1 MAGPSAM
8 NPHAH
13 ALAPAR
19 RSADVRAAVRRW
31 RSAGESVAFVPTMGN
46 LHDGHVSLAA
56 LAAAE
61 CDRVVASIF
70 VNPTQ
75 FGPSEDFAA
84 YPRTLA
90 DDTAR
95 LNSAG
100 TVDLLFAP
108 DVSEIY
114 PFGLERAVRVSLPPL
129 SRELCGASRPGH
141 FDGVASVVC
150 RLLNIVTPDVLVLG
164 QKDYQQVTLLK
175 IMIEDLRLPVA
186 VRVGATLREADG
198 LAMSSRNRYLDAEQ
212 RSRASELH
220 AALQRVRAAVRVGGN
235 EFAAI
240 ERRAVD
246 ELARAGFKPDYVE
259 VRRAADLAKPGATA
273 TAEDLVVL
281 GAAWLGRARLIDNVR
296 I

>member
-1 MAGPSAM
+1 MTASSPM
-8 NPHAH
+8 INRTR
-13 ALAPAR
+13 ALATVR
-19 RSADVRAAVRRW
+19 RVADVRAAVRRW
-31 RSAGESVAFVPTMGN
+31 RSAGESVAFVPTMGS

-90 DDTAR
+90 QDTAR
-95 LNSAG
+95 LDSAG
-100 TVDLLFAP
+100 TVDLLFVP
-108 DVSEIY
+108 DVSEVY
-114 PFGLERAVRVSLPPL
+114 PFGLEHAVRISLPPL
-129 SRELCGASRPGH
+129 SRELDGASRPGH

-164 QKDYQQVTLLK
+164 QKDCQQVTLLK

-186 VRVGATLREADG
+186 VRVGATLREPDG

-212 RSRASELH
+212 RQRASELN
-220 AALQRVRAAVRVGGN
+220 ASLQRVRVAVRAGEK
-235 EFAAI
+235 EFATL
-240 ERRAVD
+240 ERRAVN
-246 ELARAGFKPDYVE
+246 ELAHAGFKPDYVE
-259 VRRAADLAKPGATA
+259 VRRAADLQKPSASDR
-273 TAEDLVVL
+273 AEDLVVL

>member
-1 MAGPSAM
+1 VDATQVTAQT
-8 NPHAH
+8 
-13 ALAPAR
+13 
-19 RSADVRAAVRRW
+19 RSLSTVCAAADVRAAVRGW
-31 RSAGESVAFVPTMGN
+31 RAAGATVAFVPTMGN

-56 LAAAE
+56 LAASE

-75 FGPSEDFAA
+75 FGPNEDFAA

-95 LNSAG
+95 LRAAG

-114 PFGLERAVRVSLPPL
+114 PFGLEHAVRIALPSL

-164 QKDYQQVTLLK
+164 QKDYQQATLLK
-175 IMIEDLRLPVA
+175 WMIEDLRLPVA
-186 VRVGATLREADG
+186 VRVGVTLREADG
-198 LAMSSRNRYLDAEQ
+198 LAMSSRNRYLDAAQ
-212 RSRASELH
+212 RRQAPELH
-220 AALQRVRAAVRVGGN
+220 AVLSRLREAVRGG
-235 EFAAI
+235 
-240 ERRAVD
+240 ERGFGALESRALD
-246 ELARAGFKPDYVE
+246 ELGRAGFEPDYVE
-259 VRRAADLAKPGATA
+259 VRRAADLAKPGADERA
-273 TAEDLVVL
+273 QDLVVL
-281 GAAWLGRARLIDNVR
+281 GAARLGRARLIDNLRV
-296 I
+296 

>member
-1 MAGPSAM
+1 V
-8 NPHAH
+8 
-13 ALAPAR
+13 R
-19 RSADVRAAVRRW
+19 DSADVRAAVHRW
-31 RSAGESVAFVPTMGN
+31 RSAGETVAFVPTMGN

-75 FGPSEDFAA
+75 FGPNEDFAA

-90 DDTAR
+90 DDEAR
-95 LNSAG
+95 LDAAG

-108 DVSEIY
+108 GVSEIY
-114 PFGLERAVRVSLPPL
+114 PFGLEQAVRVSLPPL
-129 SRELCGASRPGH
+129 SHELCGASRPGH

-164 QKDYQQVTLLK
+164 QKDYQQFTLLK
-175 IMIEDLRLPVA
+175 IMIGDLRMAVA
-186 VRVGATLREADG
+186 VRVGSTLREPDG
-198 LAMSSRNRYLDAEQ
+198 LAMSSRNRYLDPTQ
-212 RSRASELH
+212 RRRAPELN
-220 AALQRVRAAVRVGGN
+220 AALARVRAAVRAGRKD
-235 EFAAI
+235 FAEL
-240 ERRAVD
+240 ERRAVE

-259 VRRAADLAKPGATA
+259 VRRAADLKKPSADDP
-273 TAEDLVVL
+273 AEALVVL
-281 GAAWLGRARLIDNVR
+281 GAAWLGRARLIDNAL

>member
-1 MAGPSAM
+1 MSTQ
-8 NPHAH
+8 
-13 ALAPAR
+13 ALVTAR
-19 RSADVRAAVRRW
+19 TAADVRAAVRRW

-61 CDRVVASIF
+61 CDHVVASIF

-90 DDTAR
+90 DDIAR
-95 LNSAG
+95 FDSAG

-108 DVSEIY
+108 EVGEIY
-114 PFGLERAVRVSLPPL
+114 PFGLELAVRIALPAL
-129 SRELCGASRPGH
+129 SRDLDGASRPGH

-164 QKDYQQVTLLK
+164 QKDYQQVTLMRL
-175 IMIEDLRLPVA
+175 MIEDLRLPVA

-198 LAMSSRNRYLDAEQ
+198 LAMSSRNRYLDAGQ
-212 RSRASELH
+212 RRQAPALH
-220 AALQRVRAAVRVGGN
+220 AALERVRGAVASGDDD
-235 EFAAI
+235 FAAL

-246 ELARAGFKPDYVE
+246 ELARAGFKPEYVE
-259 VRRAADLAKPGATA
+259 VRRAADLAKPNASDR
-273 TAEDLVVL
+273 AEELVVL
-281 GAAWLGRARLIDNVR
+281 GAAWLGRARLIDNLR